1 MGMSAVKGSD
11 DTAADHAAVFV
22 ICLRKHHDMLGN
34 TALREHVTP
43 PQIDSNLLPQLFH
56 DAGLSGFGQRYF
68 ISAGYGKQQH
78 MGNLPAAC
86 QCTALGKAEENN
98 AFVTIMT
105 NVNVL
110 AVASL
115 INMSVVIVCENAQ
128 LSEEFV
134 AGAKDKGI
142 NVLKS
147 SLPAFETCVALSKM
161 I

>member
-1 MGMSAVKGSD
+1 MRALTVKAILEND
-11 DTAADHAAVFV
+11 NFTPVVIADE
-22 ICLRKHHDMLGN
+22 
-34 TALREHVTP
+34 TRE
-43 PQIDSNLLPQLFH
+43 IEGAYCGDLL
-56 DAGLSGFGQRYF
+56 SWV
-68 ISAGYGKQQH
+68 
-78 MGNLPAAC
+78 M
-86 QCTALGKAEENN
+86 GKAEENN
-98 AFVTIMT
+98 ALVTIMT

>member
-1 MGMSAVKGSD
+1 MRALTVKAILELDIFTPVVIAD
-11 DTAADHAAVFV
+11 DS
-22 ICLRKHHDMLGN
+22 
-34 TALREHVTP
+34 RE
-43 PQIDSNLLPQLFH
+43 IDGAYCGDLL
-56 DAGLSGFGQRYF
+56 SWV
-68 ISAGYGKQQH
+68 
-78 MGNLPAAC
+78 M
-86 QCTALGKAEENN
+86 GKAEENN

-134 AGAKDKGI
+134 AAAEEKGI

>member
-1 MGMSAVKGSD
+1 MRVLTVKAILENDVFTPVVLTDEEREIEGAYCGDLLSWVMG
-11 DTAADHAAVFV
+11 
-22 ICLRKHHDMLGN
+22 R
-34 TALREHVTP
+34 
-43 PQIDSNLLPQLFH
+43 
-56 DAGLSGFGQRYF
+56 
-68 ISAGYGKQQH
+68 
-78 MGNLPAAC
+78 
-86 QCTALGKAEENN
+86 AEENN

-115 INMSVVIVCENAQ
+115 INMSVVIVCENAE

-134 AGAKDKGI
+134 TAAKDKSI